1 MCPRPECGHHDGMSE
16 QTTTTG
22 QTAPPPPGPP
32 PHSTYPPL
40 HTLRR
45 SRSDRK
51 LLGVAGGLGRYAGID
66 PLIFR
71 ILFVVLAI
79 FGGSGLLL
87 YALGWLLVPE
97 DGEELSEAQRLF
109 GGRTSGSKLGTVVAG
124 VVVLVLGL
132 VLMGSLLDT
141 GPGLGGLGAAVIV
154 AVIVLLVAR
163 AGPRTEHGQP
173 QQQPYGPVPPPE
185 PGAYGQTPGTA
196 YAAGGPVTTTAPLPP
211 AYLPPPPPPPPY
223 LPPPVAYVP
232 PPPKPP
238 KERSILGR
246 ATVSVALIVVGVL
259 IAWNAATDDDVKAVA
274 ILASALAVV
283 AAGLLVGAFRGR
295 ARGLIVLGILLSIAT
310 SATAVADSHLVGGT
324 GERDW
329 APQTVAQ
336 AEQRDYRL
344 GIGEGRLDLTRLP
357 DGGTADVVA
366 KVGIGHLLIT
376 VPRGARVVVDGH
388 VAAGVMQVVGSP
400 TIEDDDIDRIVTID
414 PAAGSAATGTEIR
427 IEAEVGFGNLEVRRA
442 AS

>member
-1 MCPRPECGHHDGMSE
+1 MSE

-22 QTAPPPPGPP
+22 QTAPPPPSQPP
-32 PHSTYPPL
+32 PSYPPL
-40 HTLRR
+40 NTLRR

-124 VVVLVLGL
+124 VVVLILGL

-163 AGPRTEHGQP
+163 AGPRTELGQP

-196 YAAGGPVTTTAPLPP
+196 YAVGPPVTTTAPLPP
-211 AYLPPPPPPPPY
+211 PYLPPP
-223 LPPPVAYVP
+223 PPPVAYVP

-238 KERSILGR
+238 KQRSILGR
-246 ATVSVALIVVGVL
+246 ATVSVALIVVGLL
-259 IAWNAATDDDVKAVA
+259 IAWNAASDDDVSAVA

-310 SATAVADSHLVGGT
+310 SATAVADDHLVGGT

-329 APQTVAQ
+329 APRTVGQ
-336 AEQRDYRL
+336 AEARDYRL

-357 DGGTADVVA
+357 SGSDADVVA
-366 KVGIGHLLIT
+366 KVGIGHLQIT
-376 VPRGARVVVDGH
+376 VPRDARVVVDGH
-388 VAAGVMQVVGSP
+388 VAAGVMQVTGSP
-400 TIEDDDIDRIVTID
+400 TIEDDDIDRVVTID
-414 PAAGSAATGTEIR
+414 PAAGSAATGTEIE
-427 IEAEVGFGNLEVRRA
+427 IDAEVGFGNLEVRRA
-442 AS
+442 SS